1 MPDAVEKSPFA
12 DRLRGKPLEPLPI
25 DEVLAEIVARV
36 QSCAAVSLR
45 AATGAGKTTR
55 VPPALARGG
64 IAGDKKIVVLQPRR
78 VAARAAA
85 ARMAAEN
92 RWTLGGEVG
101 YQVRFEEHLSDRTR
115 IAVVTEGILLRRLH
129 DDPFLQDVGVVIFDE
144 FHERN
149 LNSDLALGMVR
160 QIQQSVRPDLK
171 IVVMSATLALESVA
185 EYLDSC
191 PMIECAGRT
200 YPVEVS
206 YLAPYGREPQGDL
219 VVRGVQQMLDRS
231 SGDVL
236 VFLPGLGEIRQAK
249 RALEATAERAGCV
262 LLELYGDLP
271 LERQAAI
278 LEPGTRRKIVLSTN
292 VAETSLTLPGVTA
305 VVDCG
310 RARSLRYDPRVGLDR
325 LELTPISHAAA
336 EQRSG
341 RAGRTQPGVCLRLW
355 DERSQRA
362 RPPLEEPEV
371 RRVDLAGAVLQLLCW
386 IEPDIERFPWFERPR
401 PEALQRARTLLRQLG
416 AVGERGVTRLGRR
429 MAKLPVHPRLGRLL
443 VEAERRGCLARGA
456 LVAALLS
463 ERSPFG
469 RGTEDGVRRRS
480 PDYHSRSDVLDQ
492 VAALEEFETTGR
504 QDSAWGPILRPAA
517 RTLFQVRDRLLRQ
530 MGRHRRQSTA
540 DDDPDEALLR
550 SLLAAFPDR
559 LAKRREPGSRRG
571 VMVGGRGVRL
581 ADESRVID
589 GELFLCIDVDGAGT
603 EARVRKAAFVE
614 RHWLPPERLRETAEV
629 AFDAIAER
637 VTARRRRYWE
647 DLLLEESPAPI
658 PDTEDAARLL
668 AEAAR
673 EHWDRVFP
681 HDDATVAGFVARVRW
696 LRDQLPEVELPP
708 LDQAELQE
716 LLPALCHGR
725 RSFAELRNA
734 PWLAALCGLL
744 RFEQLQVVD
753 REAPE
758 RLTVP
763 SGRSIP
769 LRYEPGQP
777 PVLAVRIQELFG
789 WSETPRIARGRVP
802 LLLHLLAPNM
812 RPQQVTDDLR
822 SFWNNGYP
830 VVRKELRRRYP
841 RHAWPEDPR
850 SAKAER
856 K

>member
-1 MPDAVEKSPFA
+1 VE
-12 DRLRGKPLEPLPI
+12 RLPI
-25 DEVLAEIVARV
+25 DQVLPELMAQFRGHASVV
-36 QSCAAVSLR
+36 LR

-64 IAGDKKIVVLQPRR
+64 IAGDKRIVVLQPRR

-101 YQVRFEEHLSDRTR
+101 YQVRFEDRIGDRTR
-115 IAVVTEGILLRRLH
+115 IAVVTEGVLLRRLQ

-171 IVVMSATLALESVA
+171 IVVMSATLALESA
-185 EYLDSC
+185 AGYLDGC

-200 YPVEVS
+200 HPVEIS
-206 YLAPYGREPQGDL
+206 YLAPYGREPPGNL
-219 VVRGVQQMLDRS
+219 VARGVQQVLDRS
-231 SGDVL
+231 DGDVL
-236 VFLPGLGEIRQAK
+236 VFLPGLREIRQT
-249 RALEATAERAGCV
+249 RRVLEAAAERAGCA

-271 LERQAAI
+271 LERQAAV
-278 LEPGTRRKIVLSTN
+278 LEPAAQRKIVLSTN
-292 VAETSLTLPGVTA
+292 VAETSLTIPGVTA
-305 VVDCG
+305 VVDSG
-310 RARSLRYDPRVGLDR
+310 WARSLRYDPRLGLDR
-325 LELTPISHAAA
+325 LELTPISQAAA
-336 EQRSG
+336 EQRAG

-355 DERSQRA
+355 DERSQRS

-386 IEPDIERFPWFERPR
+386 IEPDVDRFPWFERPR
-401 PEALQRARTLLRQLG
+401 PEALQRARTLLTQLG
-416 AVGERGVTRLGRR
+416 AADQHGVTKLGQRIF
-429 MAKLPVHPRLGRLL
+429 KLPVHPRLGRLL
-443 VEAERRGCLARGA
+443 MEAERRDCLARGA
-456 LVAALLS
+456 LAAALLS

-469 RGTEDGVRRRS
+469 RGPEDGMRRRNQ
-480 PDYHSRSDVLDQ
+480 DYHSRSDVLDQ
-492 VAALEEFETTGR
+492 VAALEEFEATGR
-504 QDSAWGPILRPAA
+504 QDSAWGRILRPAA
-517 RTLFQVRDRLLRQ
+517 RTLFQVRDQLSRQ
-530 MGRHRRQSTA
+530 MGRRRRRPTVGDGA
-540 DDDPDEALLR
+540 DEALLR
-550 SLLAAFPDR
+550 SLLVAFPDR

-603 EARVRKAAFVE
+603 DAQVRQASLVD
-614 RHWLPPERLRETAEV
+614 RSWLPNSRLREAKEV
-629 AFDAIAER
+629 EFDPAGER

-647 DLLLEESPAPI
+647 DLLLEETTAGI
-658 PDTEDAARLL
+658 PDAGDAARLL
-668 AEAAR
+668 AQAAR

-681 HDDATVAGFVARVRW
+681 HEDGAVAAFVARARW
-696 LRDQLPEVELPP
+696 LREQWPETDLPA
-708 LDQAELQE
+708 LDGPALQD
-716 LLPALCHGR
+716 LLPALCQSR
-725 RSFAELRNA
+725 RSFAQLRAA
-734 PWLAALCGLL
+734 PWLAAVRGLF
-744 RFEQLQVVD
+744 RFDQLQTLD

-763 SGRSIP
+763 SGRSVP

-789 WSETPRIARGRVP
+789 WSETPRIARGRTPV
-802 LLLHLLAPNM
+802 LLHLLAPNM

-830 VVRKELRRRYP
+830 VIRKELRRRYP
-841 RHAWPEDPR
+841 KHAWPEDPW

-856 K
+856 RH